1 MKSNGKRYVLDMDAI
16 GPVVFER
23 SSRARR
29 IGITVQPFRGVRVAV
44 PRRISWERAEHFARE
59 MADWIIRQMESVRQ
73 RENAAR
79 KLAEQNPL
87 PERKK
92 ARQILKERLAQLA
105 DRYGFT
111 YGRVRIANQ
120 RSRWGSCSG
129 RDTISLNV
137 QLLRLPDELRDYVI
151 LHELVHTRIKSH
163 GPAFWRELD
172 RYVGDSASLRKRLH
186 SYTIMPAEHSQ
197 PRT

>member
-1 MKSNGKRYVLDMDAI
+1 MKSNGKRYILDMGAI
-16 GPVVFER
+16 GPVLFER
-23 SSRARR
+23 SARARR

-44 PRRISWERAEHFARE
+44 PRRVTWERAEYFTRE
-59 MADWIIRQMESVRQ
+59 MADWIIRQIRYA
-73 RENAAR
+73 REREKAAR
-79 KLAEQNPL
+79 QLAEQNPL

-105 DRYGFT
+105 KKYGFT
-111 YGRVRIANQ
+111 DERVRIANQ

-129 RDTISLNV
+129 RNTISLNI

-163 GPAFWRELD
+163 GPTFWRELD

-186 SYTIMPAEHSQ
+186 SYTIMPAEDN
-197 PRT
+197 